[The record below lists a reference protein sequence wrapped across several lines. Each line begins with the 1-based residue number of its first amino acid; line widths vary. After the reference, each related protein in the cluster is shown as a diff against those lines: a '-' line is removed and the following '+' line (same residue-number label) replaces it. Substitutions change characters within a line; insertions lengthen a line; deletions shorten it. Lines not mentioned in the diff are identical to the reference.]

1 MNSFFLFLFN
11 TFKKA
16 LYNKVYVQGLFL
28 SSIQLVYRELEKY
41 IQLISHWKDIL
52 ILNRTVSLFSAAHL
66 SVESKHL

>member
-41 IQLISHWKDIL
+41 IQLISH
-52 ILNRTVSLFSAAHL
+52 
-66 SVESKHL
+66 